1 MMRLFLL
8 AALMLPLVAMA
19 DTGCNDMDVPEGSAI
34 YANCTAELQL
44 TAADKRLN
52 ETYKKL
58 QQNMLPDGPNNH
70 PKKALIEAQ
79 RAWIKYRDASCE
91 FVGEITGAASAWKS
105 AKFVE
110 CQTEL
115 TAKRTAELEKLN
127 QEWLEER

>member
-1 MMRLFLL
+1 MMRIFLL
-8 AALMLPLVAMA
+8 APLMLPLVAMA
-19 DTGCNDMDVPEGSAI
+19 DTSCNDMDVPEGSAI
-34 YANCTAELQL
+34 YANCIAELQL

-58 QQNMLPDGPNNH
+58 QQNLLPDGPNNH

-91 FVGEITGAASAWKS
+91 FVGEITGAASTWKS

-110 CQTEL
+110 CQAEMTE
-115 TAKRTAELEKLN
+115 KRTSELEKLDE
-127 QEWLEER
+127 EWVEG